1 MTALEDWSTQLASWA
16 IPENI
21 LAAAPE
27 SPWVLPHGV
36 FTRRADR
43 HVRSPGGASYVEL
56 RKALGDQG
64 TVLDIGAAAG
74 AGSLPAA
81 EVIDHVTAVDVS
93 EPLLSEFA
101 ERAKVLGVACR
112 TVEGRWPD
120 VAEQVDVVDVVVC
133 AHVLY
138 NVSELTPFVAALN
151 EHARRRVI
159 VELAEVHPLTTLN
172 ALWTRFHGITR
183 PEGPTADDAVAALRE
198 LGVEPEVARWS
209 KAVVPEYKRFGE
221 LVDVTRRRLCLPLE
235 AGDEVAEALREM
247 DVDAGTPPDLGSS
260 GRDVVTVSWSP
271 GFTR

>member
-1 MTALEDWSTQLASWA
+1 LTALEEWAAQLESWV
-16 IPENI
+16 IPEHI
-21 LAAAPE
+21 LAAAPD

-43 HVRSPGGASYVEL
+43 HVRSPGGASYAEL
-56 RKALGDQG
+56 QKALAGKG

-81 EVIDHVTAVDVS
+81 EAIEHVTAVDVS
-93 EPLLSEFA
+93 VPLLAEFA
-101 ERAKVLGVACR
+101 ERAKALGIPCR

-120 VAEQVDVVDVVVC
+120 AAGQVDVVDVVVC

-138 NVSELTPFVAALN
+138 NVSDLAPFVAALN
-151 EHARRRVI
+151 EYARRRVI
-159 VELAEVHPLTTLN
+159 VELAEAHPLTALN
-172 ALWTRFHGITR
+172 PLWSRFHGITR

-235 AGDEVAEALREM
+235 AADEVAEALREM
-247 DVDAGTPPDLGSS
+247 DVDAGNPPDLGSS

-271 GFTR
+271 AVTR

>member
-1 MTALEDWSTQLASWA
+1 MTALGDWSAQLASWA
-16 IPENI
+16 IPEHI

-56 RKALGDQG
+56 RKALGSNG

-81 EVIDHVTAVDVS
+81 EVIEHVTAVDVS
-93 EPLLSEFA
+93 ARLLAEFA
-101 ERAKVLGVACR
+101 ERANVLGVPSR

-120 VAEQVDVVDVVVC
+120 IAGQVDVVDVVVC

-138 NVSELTPFVAALN
+138 NVSDLEPFVAALN
-151 EHARRRVI
+151 AYARRRVI

-172 ALWTRFHGITR
+172 PLWSRFHGIAR
-183 PEGPTADDAVAALRE
+183 PVGPTADDAVAVLRE
-198 LGVEPEVARWS
+198 LGVEPEVARWR

-235 AGDEVAEALREM
+235 AADEVAEALREM

-260 GRDVVTVSWSP
+260 GRDMVTVSWTP
-271 GFTR
+271 TFTH